1 MKTIQNRNPTFS
13 ASTGSRTRIAHVA
26 GEHSSVE
33 PSMLRRRIC
42 LAYLQQTLESVLD
55 LLLLRGYSR
64 CSATNKTCRRCGEGV
79 ENTSRITNNC
89 KLVLVLST
97 KRHNAILHSLADL
110 LKKNRM
116 EVTLDKKFHEST
128 LRPGLVT
135 KARGTTYIIDVVVAT
150 TTPRLIW
157 RKPTRENEISMIA

>member
-1 MKTIQNRNPTFS
+1 MLWLQS
-13 ASTGSRTRIAHVA
+13 ASTVIDRDLNNFWNSY
-26 GEHSSVE
+26 S
-33 PSMLRRRIC
+33 IC
-42 LAYLQQTLESVLD
+42 IWI
-55 LLLLRGYSR
+55 
-64 CSATNKTCRRCGEGV
+64 SATNKTCRRCGEGV
-79 ENTSRITNNC
+79 GNASHITNNC
-89 KLVLVLST
+89 KLGLVLST

-135 KARGTTYIIDVVVAT
+135 KARGITYIIDVVVAT

-157 RKPTRENEISMIA
+157 RKPTREREISIIA